1 LHNLL
6 IYVQHKQLAK
16 PYWDMGHFMKNLECI
31 MHKTDY
37 MPHEFNPFATR
48 YMELINSQ
56 ASLDE
61 ERIRLNQD
69 LEQYRSYD
77 VDLANHS
84 ILANRRKIKELE
96 KDRIG
101 ILSAL
106 NAKNEQIK
114 ALEKS
119 VLSKWDPRYW
129 FSDEEQRKVILLSK
143 HKHEADQLSI
153 KKDRVDQDCK
163 TLYPAITNQEDKLQ
177 HWRDFDPLA
186 TEANINYLNSQLDA
200 MTLEIEQ
207 VKHNAQQAD
216 AKLAVDGTMKSL
228 LEELE
233 NFRQERNALQKN
245 IADAEPLEKELS
257 EATNPYKRAM
267 IHQKTNDMFQVG
279 SPGKVIS
286 NRKKIIEV
294 VDRKIKKLE
303 DRLKIRGQIASRD
316 VKKIIIDGNNLC
328 YQDKM
333 FIGLTALRPLV
344 QSLSSRFEILIVFD
358 ATIRKNLDL
367 NNRDIKEYF
376 NGVAEVHIVANK
388 ADETLL
394 DSAADQDMYIISNDR
409 FHDFPKKK
417 VIRENRIIRHEI
429 LNGKVFVHDLD
440 VNENLLVDDQNS

>member
-1 LHNLL
+1 
-6 IYVQHKQLAK
+6 
-16 PYWDMGHFMKNLECI
+16 

-37 MPHEFNPFATR
+37 TPYEFNPFTTR
-48 YMELINSQ
+48 YIKLLKSQ
-56 ASLDE
+56 APLNE
-61 ERIRLNQD
+61 QRIRLNQD
-69 LEQYRSYD
+69 LGQYRSYD

-84 ILANRRKIKELE
+84 ILADRRKINELE
-96 KDRIG
+96 NERIG
-101 ILSAL
+101 IFSAL

-114 ALEKS
+114 SLEKS

-143 HKHEADQLSI
+143 HKHEADELSI

-163 TLYPAITNQEDKLQ
+163 TLYLAIANQEDKLQ
-177 HWRDFDPLA
+177 QWRDFDPLA

-216 AKLAVDGTMKSL
+216 AKLAGDGTMKSL

-233 NFRQERNALQKN
+233 NFRQERNALQKD
-245 IADAEPLEKELS
+245 IADAESLEKKLS
-257 EATNPYKRAM
+257 EATNSYEKAI
-267 IHQKTNDMFQVG
+267 IHQKTTDKFQEG

-286 NRKKIIEV
+286 NRKKGIAAVE
-294 VDRKIKKLE
+294 RKIKKLE

-328 YQDKM
+328 YQDNI

-344 QSLSSRFEILIVFD
+344 HSISPRFEILIVFD
-358 ATIRKNLDL
+358 ASIRKNLDL

-376 NGVAEVHIVANK
+376 NGIAEVHIVANK

-394 DSAADQDMYIISNDR
+394 DSAADQDMYVISNDR

-440 VNENLLVDDQNS
+440 VNENLLVDVQNS